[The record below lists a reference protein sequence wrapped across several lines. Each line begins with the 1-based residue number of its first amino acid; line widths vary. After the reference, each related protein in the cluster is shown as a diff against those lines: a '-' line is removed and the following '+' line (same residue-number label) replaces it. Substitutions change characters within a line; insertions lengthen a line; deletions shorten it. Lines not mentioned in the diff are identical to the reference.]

1 MIDFGTKIIIKE
13 TRGFSS
19 FSMRV
24 LKSRGLIEVKRSSPM
39 KTPAPDSQGEE
50 QPFENLLFL

>member
-1 MIDFGTKIIIKE
+1 MIDFGTNIIIKE

-24 LKSRGLIEVKRSSPM
+24 LKSRGLIEVKRSSPV
-39 KTPAPDSQGEE
+39 KTLAPDSQGEE